1 MAINFRNLEIDPF
14 GAAVPGQSLTSKL
27 GEAPYERPPR
37 ITKPEDA
44 LEALLQG
51 LDQEVQRENISRL
64 LTSGISVE
72 TISSAMVMKAFTN
85 GMFNPD
91 IAELIKP
98 FLTIAIFA
106 IANEEGVERINVLN
120 EAPTM
125 PISLNDVTQLVSSVG
140 IEDATENMSPN
151 FSKLLEGN
159 MNEIDQEEQIPEDNE
174 MIPEESTGS
183 FLDMPSDVPEEPMN
197 MSEEI

>member
-1 MAINFRNLEIDPF
+1 MAINFQNLDIDPL
-14 GAAVPGQSLTSKL
+14 GAAIPGQSLTSKL

-44 LEALLQG
+44 LEALLKG
-51 LDQEVQRENISRL
+51 LDEDVQRENISRII
-64 LTSGISVE
+64 TAGISVE
-72 TISSAMVMKAFTN
+72 TIASAMVMKAFAD

-91 IAELIKP
+91 VAELIKP
-98 FLTIAIFA
+98 FLCIAIIA

-120 EAPTM
+120 EVPTM
-125 PISLNDVTQLVSSVG
+125 PISLKDVLKLTSSVG
-140 IEDATENMSPN
+140 IEDATENMAPN
-151 FSKLLEGN
+151 FSKFLEGD
-159 MNEIDQEEQIPEDNE
+159 MDEIDQEEQMPEDNE
-174 MIPEESTGS
+174 MIPESTGS

>member
-1 MAINFRNLEIDPF
+1 MAINFQNLDIDPL
-14 GAAVPGQSLTSKL
+14 GAAIPGQSLTSKL

-44 LEALLQG
+44 LEALLKG
-51 LDQEVQRENISRL
+51 LDEDVQRENISRII
-64 LTSGISVE
+64 TAGISVE
-72 TISSAMVMKAFTN
+72 TIASAMVMKAFAD

-91 IAELIKP
+91 VAELIKP
-98 FLTIAIFA
+98 FLCIAIIA

-120 EAPTM
+120 EVPTM
-125 PISLNDVTQLVSSVG
+125 PISLKDVTQLVSSVG
-140 IEDATENMSPN
+140 IEDATENMAPN

-174 MIPEESTGS
+174 MIPESTGS

>member
-1 MAINFRNLEIDPF
+1 MAINFRNLDIDPL
-14 GAAVPGQSLTSKL
+14 GAAIPGQSLISKL

-44 LEALLQG
+44 LEALLKG
-51 LDQEVQRENISRL
+51 LDEDVQRENISRII
-64 LTSGISVE
+64 TAGISVE
-72 TISSAMVMKAFTN
+72 TIASAMVMKAFAD

-91 IAELIKP
+91 VAELIKP
-98 FLTIAIFA
+98 FLCIAIIA

-120 EAPTM
+120 EVPTM
-125 PISLNDVTQLVSSVG
+125 PISLKDVTQLVSSVG
-140 IEDATENMSPN
+140 IEDATENMAPN

-174 MIPEESTGS
+174 MIPESTGS

>member
-1 MAINFRNLEIDPF
+1 MAINFRNLDIDPL
-14 GAAVPGQSLTSKL
+14 GAAIPGQSLTSKL

-44 LEALLQG
+44 LEALLKG
-51 LDQEVQRENISRL
+51 LDEDVQRENISRII
-64 LTSGISVE
+64 TAGISVE
-72 TISSAMVMKAFTN
+72 TIASAMVMKAFAD

-91 IAELIKP
+91 VAELIKP
-98 FLTIAIFA
+98 FLCIAIIA

-120 EAPTM
+120 EVPTM
-125 PISLNDVTQLVSSVG
+125 PISLKDVTQLVSSVG
-140 IEDATENMSPN
+140 IEDATENMAPN

-174 MIPEESTGS
+174 MIPESTGS